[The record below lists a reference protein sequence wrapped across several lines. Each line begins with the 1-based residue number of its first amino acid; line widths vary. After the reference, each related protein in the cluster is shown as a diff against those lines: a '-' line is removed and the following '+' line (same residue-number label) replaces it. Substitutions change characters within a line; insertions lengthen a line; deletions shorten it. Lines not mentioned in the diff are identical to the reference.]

1 MNLSEIIDSTP
12 IKINSKK
19 IERDERADFSS
30 LKKIFTKL
38 NEAWLNDEVPLKRLE
53 TAFLEAEK
61 KLIALKKWCVRVTLA
76 SKDFITRPYTK
87 SWVRN
92 PRMET
97 D

>member
-61 KLIALKKWCVRVTLA
+61 KVNCPEKMVCKG
-76 SKDFITRPYTK
+76 DTRIKRLYYTSIYQK
-87 SWVRN
+87 LSQE
-92 PRMET
+92 P
-97 D
+97 